1 MRYYKTTDKN
11 NNIISIGTGDDGIE
25 ITEEEYNALMA
36 EIQTNMAEIQ
46 AKWDYINK
54 LADGKITANDVPA
67 EWRTEVVTEAEA
79 IIAAREEAANQPEEI
94 TAEEALDILLGG
106 ETA

>member
-1 MRYYKTTDKN
+1 MRYYK
-11 NNIISIGTGDDGIE
+11 IIDSTGRLLAIGIGDDGEE
-25 ITEEEYNALMA
+25 ITEAEYNALMA
-36 EIQTNMAEIQ
+36 EIQS
-46 AKWDYINK
+46 KWDYISR
-54 LADGKITANDVPA
+54 LADGTITADDVPA

-94 TAEEALDILLGG
+94 SAEEALDILLGG

>member
-1 MRYYKTTDKN
+1 MRYYK
-11 NNIISIGTGDDGIE
+11 IIDSTGRLLAIGIGDDGEE
-25 ITEEEYNALMA
+25 ITEAEYNAL
-36 EIQTNMAEIQ
+36 MAEIQ

-54 LADGKITANDVPA
+54 LADGTITANDVPA
-67 EWRTEVVTEAEA
+67 EWRTEVQTEAEA
-79 IIAAREEAANQPEEI
+79 IIKAREEAANQPEEI

>member
-1 MRYYKTTDKN
+1 MRYYK
-11 NNIISIGTGDDGIE
+11 IIDSTGRLLAIGIGDDGTE
-25 ITEEEYNALMA
+25 ITEAEYNAL
-36 EIQTNMAEIQ
+36 MAEIQ

-67 EWRTEVVTEAEA
+67 EWRTEVQTEAEA
-79 IIAAREEAANQPEEI
+79 IIKAREEAANQPEEI

-106 ETA
+106 ENA